1 MPNIAAVRPA
11 PDEYAPFYAKY
22 VERVPEGNLPRLL
35 QAQTDETLNL
45 LASITEQQSLNRYAP
60 DKWSIRELLG
70 HIIDAERVFSYRAL
84 RIARGDRTPLPG
96 FDQEPYVE
104 NGAFDRRAWSD
115 LIDEYR
121 AVRLS
126 TLLLLRSF
134 DDAAWERRGTA
145 SENEVSVRAIGYI
158 IAGHDRHHIAILRE
172 RYLNAEQTA

>member
-1 MPNIAAVRPA
+1 MSNAAAVRPA

-35 QAQTDETLNL
+35 QAQTDDTLNL
-45 LASITEQQSLNRYAP
+45 LTSITEEQSLNRYAS
-60 DKWSIRELLG
+60 DKWSIKELLG

-84 RIARGDRTPLPG
+84 RIARGDGTPLAG

-104 NGAFDRRAWSD
+104 NGAFDRRAWRD
-115 LIDEYR
+115 LIDEYS
-121 AVRLS
+121 AVRQS
-126 TLLLLRSF
+126 TLLLLQSF

-145 SENEVSVRAIGYI
+145 SQTQVSVRALGYI

-172 RYLNAEQTA
+172 RYLNAEQTP